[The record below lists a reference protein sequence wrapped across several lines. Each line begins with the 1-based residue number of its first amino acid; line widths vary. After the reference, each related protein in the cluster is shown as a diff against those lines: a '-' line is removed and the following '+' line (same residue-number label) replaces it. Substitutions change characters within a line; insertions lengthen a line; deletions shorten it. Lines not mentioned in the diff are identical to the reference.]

1 MYPYEKVGNIVNYIQ
16 EIYSNRGGSQADVA
30 MLVNEKNGT
39 SLTTEDVASVT
50 QQLNY
55 WHTVKRSDEK
65 TVIIFL
71 NETFRKHIE

>member
-1 MYPYEKVGNIVNYIQ
+1 MYPYEKVGHIIDDIQ
-16 EIYSNRGGSQADVA
+16 EIYGSRDGSQTDVA
-30 MLVNEKNGT
+30 RLVNEKHGT

-55 WHTVKRSDEK
+55 WHTLKRSNEK

-71 NETFRKHIE
+71 SETFREHVG

>member
-1 MYPYEKVGNIVNYIQ
+1 MEDYIQ
-16 EIYSNRGGSQADVA
+16 EIYGSRAGSQADVA
-30 MLVNEKNGT
+30 RLVNEKNGT

-55 WHTVKRSDEK
+55 WHTVKRSAEE

-71 NETFRKHIE
+71 NETFCKHIK

>member
-1 MYPYEKVGNIVNYIQ
+1 MHLYEKAGNIVDYIQ
-16 EIYSNRGGSQADVA
+16 KVYSSRDGNQADVA
-30 MLVNEKNGT
+30 KLVNEEFGT

-50 QQLNY
+50 QQFHY

-71 NETFRKHIE
+71 NETFGKHIE